1 MKTFNNIK
9 NNLLLRFDMQYN
21 SEVSILF
28 EEQS

>member
-28 EEQS
+28 EEP